1 MGVICID
8 RNTTAVDI
16 LQVAIKYTFD
26 LAVRN
31 VRGQIASIFFTG
43 VHMLKPQLSI
53 FLKLIEFAIYLSIY
67 LLILSRS
74 ISDHHL
80 RCGVGG

>member
-8 RNTTAVDI
+8 RNTTAVDK

-31 VRGQIASIFFTG
+31 VRGQIASNFFKG
-43 VHMLKPQLSI
+43 VDMFKPQY
-53 FLKLIEFAIYLSIY
+53 F
-67 LLILSRS
+67 
-74 ISDHHL
+74 
-80 RCGVGG
+80 

>member
-31 VRGQIASIFFTG
+31 VRGQIASIFFMG
-43 VHMLKPQLSI
+43 VHMLKPQY
-53 FLKLIEFAIYLSIY
+53 F
-67 LLILSRS
+67 
-74 ISDHHL
+74 
-80 RCGVGG
+80 

>member
-1 MGVICID
+1 MGVICIA

-31 VRGQIASIFFTG
+31 VRGQIASIFSRG
-43 VHMLKPQLSI
+43 CICLSHN
-53 FLKLIEFAIYLSIY
+53 
-67 LLILSRS
+67 
-74 ISDHHL
+74 ISKAA
-80 RCGVGG
+80 RIC

>member
-1 MGVICID
+1 MILFNFEILSGDIFVPPYTPCICHMGVICID

-16 LQVAIKYTFD
+16 SQVAIKYTFD

-43 VHMLKPQLSI
+43 VHMLKPQY
-53 FLKLIEFAIYLSIY
+53 F
-67 LLILSRS
+67 
-74 ISDHHL
+74 
-80 RCGVGG
+80 

>member
-8 RNTTAVDI
+8 RNTIAVDI

-43 VHMLKPQLSI
+43 VHMFKPQYVLS
-53 FLKLIEFAIYLSIY
+53 
-67 LLILSRS
+67 
-74 ISDHHL
+74 
-80 RCGVGG
+80 

>member
-8 RNTTAVDI
+8 SNTTAVDI
-16 LQVAIKYTFD
+16 SQVAIKYTFD

-43 VHMLKPQLSI
+43 VHMLKPQY
-53 FLKLIEFAIYLSIY
+53 F
-67 LLILSRS
+67 
-74 ISDHHL
+74 
-80 RCGVGG
+80 